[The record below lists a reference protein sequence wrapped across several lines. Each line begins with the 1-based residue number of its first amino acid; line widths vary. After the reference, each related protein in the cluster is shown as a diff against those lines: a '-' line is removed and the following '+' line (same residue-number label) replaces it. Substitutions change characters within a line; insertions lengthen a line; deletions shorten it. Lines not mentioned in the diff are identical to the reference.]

1 MILAYNDI
9 PGVKINMLC
18 PDKSYSKLY
27 GAKHR
32 YNDLCFHDIPG
43 ITMSFWS
50 TERKIFP
57 DIMVLQYQ
65 YTSSEVIKL

>member
-1 MILAYNDI
+1 MGQNTDI
-9 PGVKINMLC
+9 TIFDN
-18 PDKSYSKLY
+18 
-27 GAKHR
+27 
-32 YNDLCFHDIPG
+32 DIPG

-57 DIMVLQYQ
+57 DITVLQYQ